1 MARAGAL
8 KLMEMLGSALDV
20 TRTRR
25 GEVEE
30 LGLAGVESKLG
41 ALEPLEGALSA

>member
-1 MARAGAL
+1 
-8 KLMEMLGSALDV
+8 MLGLALDV
-20 TRTRR
+20 ARTHR

-41 ALEPLEGALSA
+41 GALEPLEGL